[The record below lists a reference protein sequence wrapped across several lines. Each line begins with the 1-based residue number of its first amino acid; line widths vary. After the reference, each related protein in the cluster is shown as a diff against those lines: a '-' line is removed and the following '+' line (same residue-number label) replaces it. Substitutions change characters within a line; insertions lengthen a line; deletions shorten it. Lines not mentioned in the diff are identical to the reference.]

1 VTLSRLEHWTYDHP
15 ANPWLGG
22 GGAYRDWTL
31 LEALK
36 TSFETKFVAAGFDGC
51 GGQTTR
57 WPGTVWVGGG
67 SSPGAARWNWI
78 RGAHERMRELERE
91 GTLPDLFTTSASAL
105 APLPCLLRHV
115 DRTIFVVH
123 HLMGWN
129 ALRNVGP
136 LAPLCVWYERALLR
150 RGRNF
155 VVVNRAVEAKIR
167 EANPHARI
175 ERIPNGI
182 DPSLLQVRRRP
193 DPKPLIVFMGRLDA
207 QMKGLDRLLDA
218 FVEICPR
225 VPGVRLE
232 MAGRG
237 SPSDV
242 RFLQDRI
249 ASHPNGAAISFHADV
264 SEADKAELLSRGWV
278 FVAPSRFEG
287 WCIAGVEAQA
297 CGLPVVASTADGF
310 LDSVRDGRTG
320 VLVANHEGTIR
331 RDLAEAVIA
340 LLTDSPRREA
350 MGEAGREW
358 AGLHTWAALAQ
369 RNEAFLRT
377 ILPL

>member
-1 VTLSRLEHWTYDHP
+1 MP
-15 ANPWLGG
+15 I
-22 GGAYRDWTL
+22 
-31 LEALK
+31 
-36 TSFETKFVAAGFDGC
+36 GFG
-51 GGQTTR
+51 
-57 WPGTVWVGGG
+57 
-67 SSPGAARWNWI
+67 
-78 RGAHERMRELERE
+78 
-91 GTLPDLFTTSASAL
+91 
-105 APLPCLLRHV
+105 
-115 DRTIFVVH
+115 TIFVNVP
-123 HLMGWN
+123 LGGMGGTHGF
-129 ALRNVGP
+129 LTLIFEHGIRNEV
-136 LAPLCVWYERALLR
+136 L
-150 RGRNF
+150 
-155 VVVNRAVEAKIR
+155 
-167 EANPHARI
+167 
-175 ERIPNGI
+175 
-182 DPSLLQVRRRP
+182 
-193 DPKPLIVFMGRLDA
+193 PLIVFMGRLDA

-320 VLVANHEGTIR
+320 ILVANHEGTIR